1 MKKILKKWNS
11 PEMKYIFPW
20 LLFII
25 SFLLMI
31 LQNHGTFYERTS
43 ESLFWLIKF
52 GTPYLLFAM
61 GAGLVLST
69 GGVDVSFVGVSALS
83 GVLSAATFGVTKSIT
98 LSTMAGLVFGVIS
111 GVIVGLLISRR
122 FAPSLLVSW
131 AIGMI
136 WFTLSVLISKHIHI
150 SKISSSVSGIELS
163 NFPIFTNY
171 PFTTAIV
178 LFLLIQTLNY
188 SGFTKKT
195 RAIGAN
201 RDSSIYAGLNV
212 TRIEFLVYI
221 INATLAALA
230 GIFWM
235 SVLSRAQT
243 EPFIGQEIIGIA
255 IAVLGGTVMSGG
267 YLNLFSIVAS
277 TFFYITLDKL
287 TKSLNI
293 GLTDEQHWVSITLA
307 FVFIMVTLFFGKKIN
322 GTTTPVHID
331 RNTQN

>member
-1 MKKILKKWNS
+1 MKNITKKWNS
-11 PEMKYIFPW
+11 PDMKYIFPW

-25 SFLLMI
+25 SFTLMLI
-31 LQNHGTFYERTS
+31 QNHGNFGQRTS
-43 ESLFWLIKF
+43 ESLNWLIIF

-83 GVLSAATFGVTKSIT
+83 GVLSAATFGLTNSIFLST
-98 LSTMAGLVFGVIS
+98 LSGLFFGIIS
-111 GVIVGLLISRR
+111 GIIVGLLISKR
-122 FAPSLLVSW
+122 FAPSLLVTW

-136 WFTLSVLISKHIHI
+136 WFTISVVISKHI
-150 SKISSSVSGIELS
+150 KIDNVTTSVSGIELI
-163 NFPIFTNY
+163 NFPKFINY
-171 PFTTAIV
+171 PFTIA
-178 LFLLIQTLNY
+178 LFLFILIQTLNY
-188 SGFTKKT
+188 SGLTKKT

-201 RDSSIYAGLNV
+201 RDSAIYAGVNV
-212 TRIEFLVYI
+212 TKTEFLVYI
-221 INATLAALA
+221 INSLLASIA

-235 SVLSRAQT
+235 TVLDRAQT

-277 TFFYITLDKL
+277 TFFYITLEKL
-287 TKSLNI
+287 TKSVNI
-293 GLTDEQHWVSITLA
+293 GIADEQHWVSIALA
-307 FVFIMVTLFFGKKIN
+307 FVFLLVTLFFGKKIN